1 MSHPE
6 DSTSHVATDSK
17 SESAAAKEV
26 AAHAANV
33 PPHLSVVSGL
43 LMGGADAIP
52 GVSGGTIALILGLY
66 ERFIESLSAVVHAP
80 FALGNPQKRA
90 DLGRAL
96 RFLIPLGIGVAVAY
110 VLVTKLLV
118 GKSENPGLMI
128 RPESA
133 PYCYAFFFGLV
144 LVSLREPWKRIS
156 SAKASHWVAAA
167 VGCVAAAAFSG
178 LPHVGGT
185 PESWM
190 LILGGAGAISVMIL
204 PGVSGSLLLVILG
217 QYQVIVNALHDR
229 DFATFGIFL
238 SGIVLGVITFV
249 PLLKRVLAR
258 HHDLTMA
265 TLTGLMAGS
274 LRALWPWKTS
284 YDIKAGQMS
293 NTGIGDDVLFVL
305 LAALAG
311 AAVLLALHILERQ
324 LVAHRDAS
332 EATS

>member
-6 DSTSHVATDSK
+6 DSASNSK
-17 SESAAAKEV
+17 GHDSAAYQG
-26 AAHAANV
+26 ANV
-33 PPHLSVVSGL
+33 PPHLSVVSGF

-80 FALGNPQKRA
+80 FALGNAEKRA
-90 DLGRAL
+90 ELGRAL

-118 GKSENPGLMI
+118 GKSETPGLMI

-133 PYCYAFFFGLV
+133 PFCYAFFFGLV
-144 LVSLREPWKRIS
+144 LVSLREPWKRIRS
-156 SAKASHWVAAA
+156 TGASHWGAAA
-167 VGCVAAAAFSG
+167 IGCAAAATFAG
-178 LPHVGGT
+178 LPHVGEP

-190 LILGGAGAISVMIL
+190 LLLGGAGAISVMIL

-217 QYQVIVNALHDR
+217 QYQVIVGALHDR
-229 DFATFGIFL
+229 DFATFGIFVV
-238 SGIVLGVITFV
+238 GIALGVITFV

-265 TLTGLMAGS
+265 ALTGLMAGS
-274 LRALWPWKTS
+274 LRALWPWKSS

-293 NTGIGDDVLFVL
+293 NTGIGDDVLFVV
-305 LAALAG
+305 LAAIAG
-311 AAVLLALHILERQ
+311 AAVLFVLHILERQ
-324 LVAHRDAS
+324 LVRHRDE
-332 EATS
+332 EATA

>member
-1 MSHPE
+1 
-6 DSTSHVATDSK
+6 
-17 SESAAAKEV
+17 
-26 AAHAANV
+26 
-33 PPHLSVVSGL
+33 
-43 LMGGADAIP
+43 
-52 GVSGGTIALILGLY
+52 
-66 ERFIESLSAVVHAP
+66 
-80 FALGNPQKRA
+80 
-90 DLGRAL
+90 
-96 RFLIPLGIGVAVAY
+96 
-110 VLVTKLLV
+110 
-118 GKSENPGLMI
+118 
-128 RPESA
+128 
-133 PYCYAFFFGLV
+133 
-144 LVSLREPWKRIS
+144 
-156 SAKASHWVAAA
+156 
-167 VGCVAAAAFSG
+167 
-178 LPHVGGT
+178 
-185 PESWM
+185 
-190 LILGGAGAISVMIL
+190 MIL